1 MCFPAELGTVFT
13 FISFRETSPGGHLFS
28 LPGSGSDTAAAAAA
42 EAGSRN
48 SLNTLTSGT
57 PRLNAD
63 PGY

>member
-28 LPGSGSDTAAAAAA
+28 LPGSGSDTAVAA
-42 EAGSRN
+42 AGSRN